1 MSQLHSTLRVE
12 PSDPQPTRTQS
23 RRPMTPLQAAAFLE
37 LDDKTITRWARQG
50 YIPGHPLG
58 QGKRK
63 FWRFY
68 EDELVEWLNRHTN
81 ERRAA

>member
-1 MSQLHSTLRVE
+1 MSDLHPTLHIESPDARHAVKH
-12 PSDPQPTRTQS
+12 SV
-23 RRPMTPLQAAAFLE
+23 RPMTPLQAAAFLE

-58 QGKRK
+58 EGKRR

-68 EDELVEWLNRHTN
+68 EHELVAWLNGHTN